1 MFTAL
6 AGTTVPVGT
15 NGISSNALQPFV
27 NGVIG
32 WGIRRWL
39 YLKMSAGVDWQ
50 RISQSTLLGGGS
62 EPFGP
67 TLLTLRDNV
76 KLYHGSA
83 SLLYQ
88 ATRRVGGFAEVFSL
102 SPTGASDNRPANY
115 LDTGLFIYATTNVQF
130 DVRIGKRLSDRVNE
144 VFTGAGLSIRY

>member
-1 MFTAL
+1 
-6 AGTTVPVGT
+6 VGT

-27 NGVIG
+27 NGVLG

-39 YLKMSAGVDWQ
+39 YLKMSTGIDWQ

-76 KLYHGSA
+76 QLYHASA
-83 SLLYQ
+83 SMLYQ
-88 ATRRVGGFAEVFSL
+88 ATRRVGGFAEFFNL
-102 SPTGASDNRPANY
+102 SPYGASDNRPANY
-115 LDTGLFIYATTNVQF
+115 IDTGLFIYATTNVQF
-130 DVRIGKRLSDRVNE
+130 DIRIGKRLSDRVNE